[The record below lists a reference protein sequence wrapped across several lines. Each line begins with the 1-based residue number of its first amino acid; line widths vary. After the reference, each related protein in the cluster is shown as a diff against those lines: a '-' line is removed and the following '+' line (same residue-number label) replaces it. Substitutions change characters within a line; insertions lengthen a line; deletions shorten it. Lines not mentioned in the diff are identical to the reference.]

1 MEQYVIDINLIIFIK
16 KKREM
21 KIKFAFILFLIFGG
35 CLGATFRKVVIPD
48 PKAVCLDGSRGVYYI

>member
-1 MEQYVIDINLIIFIK
+1 
-16 KKREM
+16 M
-21 KIKFAFILFLIFGG
+21 KIEFAFILFLIFGG